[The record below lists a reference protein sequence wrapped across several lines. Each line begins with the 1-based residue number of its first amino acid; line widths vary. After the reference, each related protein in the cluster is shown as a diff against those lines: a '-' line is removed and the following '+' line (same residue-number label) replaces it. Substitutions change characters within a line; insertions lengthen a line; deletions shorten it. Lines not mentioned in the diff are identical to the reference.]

1 MICIMV
7 VRGNGGRRWGFH
19 EKRRQF
25 VCPSPGQRKE
35 SSHRSTHRFEKSDTV
50 MDVACGARLSSLGW
64 EENLDRRTIAKIHQ
78 CY

>member
-35 SSHRSTHRFEKSDTV
+35 SSHRSTHRFEKSDS
-50 MDVACGARLSSLGW
+50 DGCGMWRSSLLVGMGR
-64 EENLDRRTIAKIHQ
+64 EP
-78 CY
+78 

>member
-1 MICIMV
+1 V
-7 VRGNGGRRWGFH
+7 GVSGFTKNEGNSSVHHPGK
-19 EKRRQF
+19 EKR
-25 VCPSPGQRKE
+25 VLIDQRTALRKV
-35 SSHRSTHRFEKSDTV
+35 TV